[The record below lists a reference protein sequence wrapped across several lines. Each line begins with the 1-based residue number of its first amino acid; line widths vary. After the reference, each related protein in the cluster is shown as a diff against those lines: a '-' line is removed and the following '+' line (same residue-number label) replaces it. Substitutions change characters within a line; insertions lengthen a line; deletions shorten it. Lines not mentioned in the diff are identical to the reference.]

1 MFDSTIG
8 RSTVLMPFGGELQ
21 TTETQVS
28 VQKLPVKGYTD
39 TASMMAFGFN
49 PDICDWSPYHGAAYS
64 FIEACSKVVAAG
76 GHWETMRFS
85 CQEYFERMT
94 ADPKVWGKPT
104 AALLGALKMQKELG
118 LASIGGKDSMSGSFE
133 TEDGTIHV
141 PPTLIAFGITPVK
154 ADKMISPDSNGR
166 ETASTS

>member
-1 MFDSTIG
+1 MFANLQDPNVTCQKGLIEMFDSTIG

-85 CQEYFERMT
+85 CQEYFE
-94 ADPKVWGKPT
+94 G
-104 AALLGALKMQKELG
+104 
-118 LASIGGKDSMSGSFE
+118 
-133 TEDGTIHV
+133 
-141 PPTLIAFGITPVK
+141 
-154 ADKMISPDSNGR
+154 
-166 ETASTS
+166 